1 MSTAQIREELHQYIN
16 KADARFIHLVYGM
29 MKEDKKGAAIY
40 TVQGKPLTQK
50 QYKDDIDEAR
60 KQYNKEL
67 DEAEAR
73 IDTGKYISHEDLEK
87 EAKQW

>member
-1 MSTAQIREELHQYIN
+1 MSTAQIREALHQYIN

-50 QYKDDIDEAR
+50 QYKDEIDEAR
-60 KQYNKEL
+60 KQYE
-67 DEAEAR
+67 
-73 IDTGKYISHEDLEK
+73 TGEYITQEELEK
-87 EAKQW
+87 KTENW